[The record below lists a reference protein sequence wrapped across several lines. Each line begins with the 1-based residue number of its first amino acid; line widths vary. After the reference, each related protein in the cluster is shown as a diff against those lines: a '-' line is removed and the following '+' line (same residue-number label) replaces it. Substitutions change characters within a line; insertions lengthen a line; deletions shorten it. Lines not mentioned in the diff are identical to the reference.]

1 MFHQMSVCGSAK
13 LETNQSDLLVHRILT
28 SNKNYELL
36 NFQSILLKRNF
47 IK

>member
-1 MFHQMSVCGSAK
+1 MSHQMPVLGSAK
-13 LETNQSDLLVHRILT
+13 LEINQSDLLVHRILT